1 MNLKEQITRTE
12 NLEIKLQKGITNIND
27 IIVRGGGVQSTSIA
41 EITDNIKS
49 MLKQYNKV
57 AIINNEITLSNINN
71 NTSNNYNNNLAK
83 NTVSINLDFV
93 PKIIIVSLKNNVS
106 GDGTYRENVVSNI
119 NNSPDTPTNGRV
131 CAWIKKESINKE
143 KFDIYVHWT
152 EPKMVPRIKQI
163 ICIS

>member
-1 MNLKEQITRTE
+1 
-12 NLEIKLQKGITNIND
+12 
-27 IIVRGGGVQSTSIA
+27 
-41 EITDNIKS
+41 